1 MTAASPQAVRRTR
14 RRDERG
20 GAVSLWVV
28 LMCPLSAFA
37 AVVAIAGP
45 QRLTAE
51 SSLQDAADDTAMFA
65 VGWRDGTQSDR
76 ALPIFPPDCAVGTAQ
91 QRVER
96 SDLATDIGALP
107 ASIQDTD
114 QQFVDIDVRLNNLFT
129 ELFRIFPRM
138 TSSSFPAPTDKNGLI
153 SKLDHLNKRLQEWT
167 GACDLLAEALARDL
181 GYNGI
186 DAGSLSGF
194 YSASLTTAYLG
205 TSANT
210 APGPPCRVSERAGPG
225 VVMEVRDAA
234 HVVLVADWRAAT
246 WASSQIWSDGLPM
259 AAESI
264 GRISEFAVPDPN
276 LETCGDRRLSI
287 HDSQGRPVWPKNDE
301 WGGSSRELVQAV
313 QRFPLAG

>member
-1 MTAASPQAVRRTR
+1 MAAFTVTLRPTR
-14 RRDERG
+14 RPDERG

-65 VGWRDGTQSDR
+65 VGWRDGTESDR
-76 ALPIFPPDCAVGTAQ
+76 ALPIFPPDCAIG
-91 QRVER
+91 RVER

-107 ASIQDTD
+107 AGIQNNDP
-114 QQFVDIDVRLNNLFT
+114 QFVTLNTRLD
-129 ELFRIFPRM
+129 ELFRDLFSDFPRM
-138 TSSSFPAPTDKNGLI
+138 MTPSFPTPTDKNGLI
-153 SKLDHLNKRLQEWT
+153 SKLDDLNEQLEEWT

-186 DAGSLSGF
+186 DSGSLSGF

-205 TSANT
+205 TAANT
-210 APGPPCRVSERAGPG
+210 VPGPPCRVSERAGPDD
-225 VVMEVRDAA
+225 VMVVRDAV

-264 GRISEFAVPDPN
+264 GRISEFAASDPN
-276 LETCGDRRLSI
+276 LKTCGDRRLSI
-287 HDSQGRPVWPKNDE
+287 HDSQGRPVWPKNAE
-301 WGGSSRELVQAV
+301 WDGSSRQLVQAV